1 MRPLTIVVV
10 GVGSDMICAG
20 RLRLGRTAVEA
31 DEGVGYERPLV
42 SLLTRVARSME
53 EGGFRG
59 GGGKGCWRSC
69 TIDMAMQKGG
79 SSFAG

>member
-1 MRPLTIVVV
+1 MVLV

-20 RLRLGRTAVEA
+20 RLRVGRTAVEA

-42 SLLTRVARSME
+42 SLLTRVDTSME
-53 EGGFRG
+53 EGGFKG
-59 GGGKGCWRSC
+59 GGGNGCWRSC
-69 TIDMAMQKGG
+69 TIDMAMQNGG